1 MRKQDSGIC
10 RAGGRQLRHFQE
22 MMHWAIEQDRGETP
36 VLHEPTAK
44 LGDNLAPDGL
54 VLCRQRADNAPALPF
69 ESIADA

>member
-1 MRKQDSGIC
+1 M
-10 RAGGRQLRHFQE
+10 RHFQE

-44 LGDNLAPDGL
+44 LGDKMAPGGF
-54 VLCRQRADNAPALPF
+54 VLCRQRAGNAPALPF